1 MPTAV
6 SEPTDPEL
14 ERAAWNLEP
23 LLDGEG
29 EAGVQ
34 SRLAQS
40 LTRAQAFAGRYAGKL
55 GELDGAGLAE
65 AMGEL
70 AEIDELVGRAGTYAG
85 LRFATDT
92 ADPANGALLQMVQE
106 RGTAIET
113 TLLFFELEWAAL
125 PEGFAEALLADD
137 GLDFCRHHLR
147 NVRRYREHLLSEPE
161 EKVLSE
167 KSLTGAT
174 AWARLFEELTSA
186 IEVELPVGAHP
197 PGAGASGE
205 TGGGDGEAGAGRD
218 GGGEAGAGM
227 NGGGEAGG
235 TERVALDVALSRL
248 ALPDREA
255 RRTAAE
261 AVTAALAPGLR
272 TRAYVLNTLL
282 VDKSVDDRLRRYP
295 NWLAARNL
303 ANEAS
308 DESVQALIEAVR
320 GRYEIARRWYRLK
333 AGLLGVERLADYDRM
348 AAVTQD
354 EVSFT
359 YAQARELVLDCY
371 SSFSPELGQLA
382 GRFFSERWID
392 APVRPA
398 KRGGAFCASAVPS
411 AHPYVLLN
419 YTSRRRDVLTL
430 AHELGHG
437 VHFALAARQ
446 GVFHQGTPL
455 TLAETASV
463 FGETVVFGR
472 LLGED
477 TTPASRLALLAEH
490 LEDIIATV
498 FRQVAMNR
506 FEELV
511 HTGRREQGELSVERI
526 GELWAESQAELLG
539 DAVEITDGYRSWW
552 SYIPHFINT
561 PGYVYAYAY
570 GQLLALSVYE
580 RYEQHGADFVPKYL
594 ELLAAGGSRSP
605 EELGRLV
612 DVDLTDPGFWDTGLD
627 LVERQLEQAEA
638 AARAAQA

>member
-1 MPTAV
+1 MATAA
-6 SEPTDPEL
+6 SDQTDAEL
-14 ERAAWNLEP
+14 EQASWDLEP

-29 EAGVQ
+29 EVGVER
-34 SRLAQS
+34 RLEEA
-40 LTRAQAFAGRYAGKL
+40 LKRAQAFAERYAGRL
-55 GELDGAGLAE
+55 EELDGAGLAG

-70 AEIDELVGRAGTYAG
+70 GEIYELVGRVGTYAG
-85 LRFATDT
+85 LRFSTDT
-92 ADPANGALLQMVQE
+92 ADPANGALLQKVQE
-106 RGTAIET
+106 RETALET
-113 TLLFFELEWAAL
+113 TLLFFDLEWAAL
-125 PEGFAEALLADD
+125 PEERAEELLADA

-161 EKVLSE
+161 EKILAE
-167 KSLTGAT
+167 KSLTGAS

-186 IEVELPVGAHP
+186 LEVELPALGV
-197 PGAGASGE
+197 
-205 TGGGDGEAGAGRD
+205 EAT
-218 GGGEAGAGM
+218 
-227 NGGGEAGG
+227 NGGTREG
-235 TERVALDVALSRL
+235 TTEKVALDVALSRL
-248 ALPDREA
+248 ALPDREV

-261 AVTAALAPGLR
+261 AVTTALAPGLR
-272 TRAYVLNTLL
+272 TRAYVFNTLL
-282 VDKSVDDRLRRYP
+282 ADKGVDDRLRRYP

-308 DESVQALIEAVR
+308 DESVRALIEAVR
-320 GRYEIARRWYRLK
+320 GRYELARRWYRLK
-333 AGLLGVERLADYDRM
+333 ARLLGIERLADYDRM

-354 EVSFT
+354 EATFT
-359 YAQARELVLDCY
+359 YAQARELVLECY
-371 SSFSPELGQLA
+371 GGFSPELGELA
-382 GRFFSERWID
+382 GRFFAERWID

-472 LLGED
+472 LLARD
-477 TTPASRLALLAEH
+477 STPASRLALLAEN
-490 LEDIIATV
+490 LEDTIATV

-506 FEELV
+506 FEELA
-511 HTGRREQGELSVERI
+511 HTARRERGELSVEHI

-539 DAVEITDGYRSWW
+539 DSVQITDGYRTWW
-552 SYIPHFINT
+552 SYVPHFINT

-570 GQLLALSVYE
+570 GQLLALAVYE
-580 RYEQHGADFVPKYL
+580 RYEERGAEFVPRYL

-605 EELGRLV
+605 EELGRIV
-612 DVDLTDPGFWDTGLD
+612 DVDLADPGFWEAGLD
-627 LVERQLEQAEA
+627 LVERQLEEAEA
-638 AARAAQA
+638 AARAVEGPSE